1 MSTATG
7 VALPAGATSADA
19 FDPEDGTRLIR
30 ADLGK
35 GVILWAEE
43 VRDGQLKSIGVLLDE
58 DACEN
63 GFTAAQLRDLIPVL
77 ERAADLAD
85 QWAGVSNGNG
95 TVRP

>member
-7 VALPAGATSADA
+7 VALPAGATSAGP
-19 FDPEDGTRLIR
+19 FDPEDGTRLVQ

-43 VRDGQLKSIGVLLDE
+43 ARDDQLKSIGVLLDE

-77 ERAADLAD
+77 ERAANLAD
-85 QWAGVSNGNG
+85 QWAGMGS
-95 TVRP
+95 